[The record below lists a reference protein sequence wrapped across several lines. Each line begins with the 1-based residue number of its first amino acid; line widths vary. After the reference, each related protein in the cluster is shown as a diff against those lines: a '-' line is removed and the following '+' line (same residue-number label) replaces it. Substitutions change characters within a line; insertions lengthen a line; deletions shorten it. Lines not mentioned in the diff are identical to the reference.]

1 MSKIV
6 HKNFVLILGSSIRHS
21 LFLYEILRCG
31 FVPKALVVVKSKNPV
46 RQLRKSPSS
55 TIVSILQTTY
65 ELIRTFFALR
75 NAKRFMHKLNFIE
88 VNDVNDNKVIELLLV
103 TDPSLVFVY
112 GSNIIKAEL
121 LDIDTLWLNAH
132 GGILPGYRGLDSN
145 LWAIAENK
153 LDKVGVTVH
162 VVNNRVDAGDIIW
175 TERVEVQSILSLLS
189 IRLKIAQIMAFKFNY
204 FLTID
209 SFNIS
214 KVSYRH
220 NVKESTY
227 RSGIVAR
234 ALVRALGNL
243 LNRKEQA

>member
-6 HKNFVLILGSSIRHS
+6 HKNFVLILGNSIRHS
-21 LFLYEILRCG
+21 LFLYEILTCG
-31 FVPKALVVVKSKNPV
+31 FVPKAIVVVKSKHPV

-65 ELIRTFFALR
+65 EFIRTFFSLK
-75 NAKRFMHKLNFIE
+75 NAKRFMNTLNFIE
-88 VNDVNDNKVIELLLV
+88 VNDVNDNKVLELLQV

-121 LDIDTLWLNAH
+121 LEIDTLWLNAH

-162 VVNNRVDAGDIIW
+162 VVNSRVDAGDIIW
-175 TERVEVQSILSLLS
+175 TERVEVQSILALLG
-189 IRLKIAQIMAFKFNY
+189 IRLKIAQIIAFKFVY

-214 KVSYRH
+214 KIAFRH
-220 NVKESTY
+220 NVTESIY
-227 RSGIVAR
+227 RSSIDAHT
-234 ALVRALGNL
+234 LVSALGNL
-243 LNRKEQA
+243 INRKEQA

>member
-6 HKNFVLILGSSIRHS
+6 HKDFVLILGSTIRHS
-21 LFLYEILRCG
+21 LFLYEILRSG
-31 FVPKALVVVKSKNPV
+31 FVPKAIVVVKSKKLV
-46 RQLRKSPSS
+46 RQLRNSPSS
-55 TIVSILQTTY
+55 FVVSILQTTY
-65 ELIRTFFALR
+65 EVIRTFFSLR
-75 NAKRFMHKLNFIE
+75 NARRFMNKLDFIE
-88 VNDVNDNKVIELLLV
+88 VNDVNDTRVLELLLV

-112 GSNIIKAEL
+112 GSNIIKAKL
-121 LDIDTLWLNAH
+121 LDIDALWLNAH

-162 VVNNRVDAGDIIW
+162 VVNSRVDAGDIIW
-175 TERVEVQSILSLLS
+175 TERVEVKSILSLFG
-189 IRLKIAQIMAFKFNY
+189 IRLKIAQIMAFKFVY

-209 SFNIS
+209 FSNIS
-214 KVSYRH
+214 KVAYRH

-227 RSGIVAR
+227 KSSIDAR
-234 ALVRALGNL
+234 ALVKVLANL

>member
-6 HKNFVLILGSSIRHS
+6 HKHFVLILGSSIRHS

-31 FVPKALVVVKSKNPV
+31 FVPKAIVVVKSKNPV

-55 TIVSILQTTY
+55 TIVSILQTAY
-65 ELIRTFFALR
+65 EFIRTFFSMR
-75 NAKRFMHKLNFIE
+75 SAKRFMNKLNSIE
-88 VNDVNDNKVIELLLV
+88 VNDVNDNKVLELLLA

-112 GSNIIKAEL
+112 GSNIIKADL
-121 LDIDTLWLNAH
+121 LNIDALWLNAH

-162 VVNNRVDAGDIIW
+162 VVNRRVDAGDIIW
-175 TERVEVQSILSLLS
+175 TEGVKVKSILSLFG
-189 IRLKIAQIMAFKFNY
+189 IRLKIAQIMAHKFIY
-204 FLTID
+204 FLTFD

-214 KVSYRH
+214 KVAYRH

-227 RSGIVAR
+227 RSSIVAS
-234 ALVRALGNL
+234 ALVKVLGNL

>member
-6 HKNFVLILGSSIRHS
+6 HKHFVLILGSSIRHS

-31 FVPKALVVVKSKNPV
+31 FVPKAIVVVKSKNPV

-55 TIVSILQTTY
+55 TIISILQTTY
-65 ELIRTFFALR
+65 EFIRTFFSMR
-75 NAKRFMHKLNFIE
+75 SAKRFMNKLNFIE
-88 VNDVNDNKVIELLLV
+88 VNDVNDNKVLELLLV
-103 TDPSLVFVY
+103 NDPSLVFVY

-121 LDIDTLWLNAH
+121 LDIDALWLNAH

-162 VVNNRVDAGDIIW
+162 VVNSRVDAGDIIW
-175 TERVEVQSILSLLS
+175 TEGVEVKSILSLFG
-189 IRLKIAQIMAFKFNY
+189 IRLKIAQIMAFKFIY
-204 FLTID
+204 FLTFD
-209 SFNIS
+209 SCNIS
-214 KVSYRH
+214 KVAYRH

-227 RSGIVAR
+227 KSSIDAR
-234 ALVRALGNL
+234 ALVKVLANL

>member
-6 HKNFVLILGSSIRHS
+6 HNDFVLILGSSIRHS

-31 FVPKALVVVKSKNPV
+31 FVPKAIVVVKSKNPV
-46 RQLRKSPSS
+46 RQLLNSPSS
-55 TIVSILQTTY
+55 FVVSILQTTY
-65 ELIRTFFALR
+65 EVIRTFFSLR
-75 NAKRFMHKLNFIE
+75 NAKRFMNKLDFIE
-88 VNDVNDNKVIELLLV
+88 VNDVNDTGVLELLLV

-112 GSNIIKAEL
+112 GSNIIKAKL
-121 LDIDTLWLNAH
+121 LDIDALWLNAH

-162 VVNNRVDAGDIIW
+162 VVNSRVDAGDIIW
-175 TERVEVQSILSLLS
+175 TERVEVKSILSLFG
-189 IRLKIAQIMAFKFNY
+189 IRLKIAQIMAFKFVY

-209 SFNIS
+209 FSNIS
-214 KVSYRH
+214 KVAYRH

-227 RSGIVAR
+227 KSSIDAR
-234 ALVRALGNL
+234 ALVKVLANL